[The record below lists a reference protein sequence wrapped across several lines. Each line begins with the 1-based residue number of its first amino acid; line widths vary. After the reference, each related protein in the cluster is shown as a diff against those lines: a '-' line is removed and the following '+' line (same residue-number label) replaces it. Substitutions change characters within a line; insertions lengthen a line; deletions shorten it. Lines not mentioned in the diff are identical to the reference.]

1 MNFIPE
7 ITIAAILVAG
17 ILIYFLNGHTYKKQ
31 KVKFLAKYRRARIKS
46 LHYQDELSAYIL
58 RNDAKNEVFAE
69 GLTYGE
75 FLKQLQKNHSL
86 YLSER
91 KYKRLRRAPV
101 IVGKDIKAIE
111 KQEARLSETEKKIAA
126 IKKQKSSA

>member
-7 ITIAAILVAG
+7 IIIATLLVAG

-31 KVKFLAKYRRARIKS
+31 KVRFLAKYRRARIKS
-46 LHYQDELSAYIL
+46 LHFQDALSAYIL
-58 RNDAKNEVFAE
+58 RNDAKNEVFVE
-69 GLTYGE
+69 GVTYGD
-75 FLKQLQKNHSL
+75 FLKQLQKHHSL

-91 KYKRLRRAPV
+91 RYKKLRRAPL

-111 KQEARLSETEKKIAA
+111 RQEARLSETEKKIAS
-126 IKKQKSSA
+126 IKEQKSSA